1 MIRLICTI
9 SLRRNR
15 DQYIGLELAI
25 DNYATHAFT
34 RSRFIYVHTSCLA
47 FRPRHVGPFGWMLL
61 PCLAVTWF
69 RVRRLTSHITSSCCA
84 AVPCWRSN
92 FEPQPH
98 ASPKSG
104 PSLGLT
110 HGALEP
116 LVCLLDLPVFLIQ
129 PSNLNL
135 NGTNHE

>member
-1 MIRLICTI
+1 MDALAMSRRDLVPSPPPDIAHHILL
-9 SLRRNR
+9 LRRR
-15 DQYIGLELAI
+15 PM
-25 DNYATHAFT
+25 
-34 RSRFIYVHTSCLA
+34 LA
-47 FRPRHVGPFGWMLL
+47 FE
-61 PCLAVTWF
+61 
-69 RVRRLTSHITSSCCA
+69 
-84 AVPCWRSN
+84 

-110 HGALEP
+110 HGTLEP

-129 PSNLNL
+129 PSNFNL